1 MGSKII
7 LNYYNK
13 LQVLHMPIKYES
25 EICKHVFVS
34 YIMRWLCHKMVTTL
48 ITSLM
53 CYHNDY
59 NVLS

>member
-1 MGSKII
+1 MRSEII

-13 LQVLHMPIKYES
+13 LQVLHRLIKYES

-34 YIMRWLCHKMVTTL
+34 HIMRWQCHKLVTTL
-48 ITSLM
+48 LTSLM